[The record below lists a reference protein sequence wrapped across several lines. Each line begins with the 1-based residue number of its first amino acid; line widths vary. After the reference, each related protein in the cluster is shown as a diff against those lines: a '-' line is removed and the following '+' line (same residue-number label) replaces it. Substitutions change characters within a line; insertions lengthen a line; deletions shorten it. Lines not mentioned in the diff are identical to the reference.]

1 MKLVVAEPESESLR
15 SWIAERPEQVSSV
28 VAAIEVRRAV
38 LRLPAEAGAETS
50 GAQGPTGGEPEVQ
63 ATAGEAEV
71 QARATRRRAD
81 VLLGGLGLIALDDK
95 VVAAAGGVRPASVRT
110 LDAIHVAT
118 ALTIPGLEALVTYD
132 DRLGEAARAAGIN
145 VIHPGR

>member
-1 MKLVVAEPESESLR
+1 MKLVVGEPESEALR

-38 LRLPAEAGAETS
+38 LRSASSDEAAAS
-50 GAQGPTGGEPEVQ
+50 VLQ
-63 ATAGEAEV
+63 
-71 QARATRRRAD
+71 RAD
-81 VLLGGLGLIALDDK
+81 SLIAGLGLITLDDK
-95 VVAAAGGVRPASVRT
+95 VVVAAGQVRPPTVRT

-132 DRLGEAARAAGIN
+132 DRLSEAARGLGIA
-145 VIHPGR
+145 VVQPGR

>member
-1 MKLVVAEPESESLR
+1 MKLVVGEPESEALR

-38 LRLPAEAGAETS
+38 LRSASSDE
-50 GAQGPTGGEPEVQ
+50 
-63 ATAGEAEV
+63 
-71 QARATRRRAD
+71 ARASVLQRAD
-81 VLLGGLGLIALDDK
+81 SLIAGLGLITLDDK
-95 VVAAAGGVRPASVRT
+95 VVVAAGQVRPPTVRT

-132 DRLGEAARAAGIN
+132 DRLSEAARGSGIA
-145 VIHPGR
+145 VVQPGR

>member
-1 MKLVVAEPESESLR
+1 MKLVVGEPESEALR

-38 LRLPAEAGAETS
+38 LRSARSDEAAAS
-50 GAQGPTGGEPEVQ
+50 VLQ
-63 ATAGEAEV
+63 
-71 QARATRRRAD
+71 RAD
-81 VLLGGLGLIALDDK
+81 SLIAGLGLITLDDK
-95 VVAAAGGVRPASVRT
+95 VVVAAGQVSPPTVRT

-132 DRLGEAARAAGIN
+132 DRLSEAARGSGIA
-145 VIHPGR
+145 VVQPGR

>member
-1 MKLVVAEPESESLR
+1 MKLVVGEPESEALR

-38 LRLPAEAGAETS
+38 LRSASSDE
-50 GAQGPTGGEPEVQ
+50 
-63 ATAGEAEV
+63 ATASV
-71 QARATRRRAD
+71 LQRAD
-81 VLLGGLGLIALDDK
+81 SLIAGLGLITLDDK
-95 VVAAAGGVRPASVRT
+95 VVVAAGQVRPPTVRT

-132 DRLGEAARAAGIN
+132 DRLSEAARGSGIA
-145 VIHPGR
+145 VVQPGR

>member
-1 MKLVVAEPESESLR
+1 MKLVVGEPESEALR

-38 LRLPAEAGAETS
+38 LRSASSDEAAAS
-50 GAQGPTGGEPEVQ
+50 VLQ
-63 ATAGEAEV
+63 
-71 QARATRRRAD
+71 RAD
-81 VLLGGLGLIALDDK
+81 SLIAGLGLITLDDK
-95 VVAAAGGVRPASVRT
+95 VVVAAGQVRPPTVRT

-132 DRLGEAARAAGIN
+132 DRLSEAARGSGIA
-145 VIHPGR
+145 VVQPGR